1 MRLKLP
7 TLPLKFPVALPGQ
20 GLSLFQ
26 EREATPVK
34 RVILLAVWGLIV
46 FSLCLG
52 MRLASARFADALRAG
67 LPPQTGLRLA
77 AKGVTPLAF
86 PPGAFAESLTL
97 LDAQGRPLVRLDAAT
112 VRLSLWSLATGR
124 LGITVNSL
132 VRDGELDA
140 TIASGFLFDTGA
152 IKADADLQ
160 ALPLDA
166 VPALSALDKHIKG
179 TLDGTVAYAAAL
191 DDPLAADAEASLV
204 ASALDVVNFV
214 PLMTPKRL
222 PAIDVLLEARS
233 EDGVATIE
241 RFEATA
247 KNMRVTG
254 QGQVGIDPKTPKDST
269 LDLDLT
275 LSMAPSL
282 IIRQLIQPEDY
293 QRLKQGT
300 PLTARLSGTIDR
312 PRISSR

>member
-7 TLPLKFPVALPGQ
+7 TLPLKFPIALPGQ

-34 RVILLAVWGLIV
+34 RLILLAVWGLIV

-77 AKGVTPLAF
+77 TKGVTPLAF

-97 LDAQGRPLVRLDAAT
+97 LNAHGRPLVRLDAAT

-132 VRDGELDA
+132 VKGGELDA
-140 TIASGFLFDTGA
+140 TIASGILFDSGA
-152 IKADADLQ
+152 VKAGAELQ

-166 VPALSALDKHIKG
+166 VPALRALDKQLKG
-179 TLDGTVAYAAAL
+179 TVDGTVAYAASL
-191 DDPLAADAEASLV
+191 DAPLAADAEVSLV
-204 ASALDVVNFV
+204 ASALNLGNFI
-214 PLMTPKRL
+214 PLLTPKRL
-222 PAIDVLLEARS
+222 PVMDVHLEARS

-247 KNMRVTG
+247 KNMNVTG
-254 QGQVGIDPKTPKDST
+254 QGQVGIDAKTPKDST

-282 IIRQLIQPEDY
+282 IIRQLIKPEDY
-293 QRLKQGT
+293 QRLKQGKS
-300 PLTARLSGTIDR
+300 LTARLSGTIDR
-312 PRISSR
+312 PRITSR